1 LETAEAPGSGGTT
14 TTTTTLGFSHEPDDV
29 VVARGQSARLDCL
42 VRLPPTLPPN
52 VSSDRNYNN
61 GTSQQQQQQQQQPQQ
76 HLDEPIAFDIHWFQD
91 GMPIVLPDSRRHI
104 LANGSLYFDKVRENP
119 NKFNR
124 NQSNVMY
131 KSIPSSEETISL
143 GKCCCCCC
151 CSKNG

>member
-1 LETAEAPGSGGTT
+1 MQLIILNISFILKIAEAPGSGGTT

-42 VRLPPTLPPN
+42 VRLPPPLPP

-61 GTSQQQQQQQQQPQQ
+61 NNGSTSQQQQQPQQ

-104 LANGSLYFDKVRENP
+104 LANGSLYFDKVYITHYSIQINP
-119 NKFNR
+119 N
-124 NQSNVMY
+124 QIY
-131 KSIPSSEETISL
+131 IISISPWSEETFP
-143 GKCCCCCC
+143 
-151 CSKNG
+151 